1 MKIKIFF
8 ESFIRSRRLKK
19 YSKHLSQSFGY
30 TGSLGAQLLEES
42 FQENLLDEIIKLS
55 FYTVNQPVIEKYSIT
70 ETALKEKYE
79 QLILYGAGQYF
90 RVHWIAASALVF
102 HSTLEYLF
110 DKRNEMSGR
119 DEGREIAYRLIEYF
133 DNGEMGEITTSQW
146 RRMKRLEEL
155 LVEYTDIEQHK
166 DLVTEARHSTIDLIQ
181 MKIDEPTVAL
191 QLTSVSQDG
200 YTTDLETGA
209 RVKF

>member
-30 TGSLGAQLLEES
+30 TGSLAEHLFG
-42 FQENLLDEIIKLS
+42 ENNRENSLDEIIKLS

-79 QLILYGAGQYF
+79 QLIHYGAGQYF
-90 RVHWIAASALVF
+90 RGHWVAASALVF
-102 HSTLEYLF
+102 SSTLEYLF

-119 DEGREIAYRLIEYF
+119 MGQEIAYRLIEYF

-146 RRMKRLEEL
+146 RRTKRLEEL

-166 DLVTEARHSTIDLIQ
+166 DLATEARHSTIDLIQ

>member
-1 MKIKIFF
+1 MKIKILF

-30 TGSLGAQLLEES
+30 TGSLGAKLLGES
-42 FQENLLDEIIKLS
+42 FQDNSLDEIIKLS

-79 QLILYGAGQYF
+79 QLIHYGAGQYF
-90 RVHWIAASALVF
+90 RGHWIAASALVF
-102 HSTLEYLF
+102 SSTLEYLF

-119 DEGREIAYRLIEYF
+119 MGQEIAYRLIEYF

-146 RRMKRLEEL
+146 RRTKRLEEL

-200 YTTDLETGA
+200 YTTDLEKGA

>member
-1 MKIKIFF
+1 MKILF
-8 ESFIRSRRLKK
+8 ESFIRSWRLKK

-30 TGSLGAQLLEES
+30 TGSLGAKLLGES
-42 FQENLLDEIIKLS
+42 FQDNSLDEIIKLS

-79 QLILYGAGQYF
+79 QLIHYGAGQYF
-90 RVHWIAASALVF
+90 RGHWIAASALVF
-102 HSTLEYLF
+102 SSTLEYLF

-119 DEGREIAYRLIEYF
+119 MGQEIAYRLSEYF

-146 RRMKRLEEL
+146 RRTKRLEEL

>member
-8 ESFIRSRRLKK
+8 ESFIRSWRLKK

-30 TGSLGAQLLEES
+30 TGSLAEHLFG
-42 FQENLLDEIIKLS
+42 ENNRENSLDEIIKLS

-79 QLILYGAGQYF
+79 QLIHYGAGQYF
-90 RVHWIAASALVF
+90 RGHWIAASALVF

-119 DEGREIAYRLIEYF
+119 MGQEIAYRLIEYF

>member
-8 ESFIRSRRLKK
+8 ESFIRSWRLKK

-30 TGSLGAQLLEES
+30 TGSLAEHLFG
-42 FQENLLDEIIKLS
+42 ENNRENSLDEIIKLS

-70 ETALKEKYE
+70 EPALKEKYE
-79 QLILYGAGQYF
+79 QLIHYGAGQYF
-90 RVHWIAASALVF
+90 RGHWIAASALVF

-119 DEGREIAYRLIEYF
+119 MGQEIAYRLIEYF

-146 RRMKRLEEL
+146 RRTKRLEEL

-166 DLVTEARHSTIDLIQ
+166 DLATEARHSTIDLIQ

>member
-8 ESFIRSRRLKK
+8 ESFIRSWRLKK

-30 TGSLGAQLLEES
+30 TGSLAEHLFG
-42 FQENLLDEIIKLS
+42 ENNRENSLDEIIKLS

-79 QLILYGAGQYF
+79 QLIHYGAGQYF
-90 RVHWIAASALVF
+90 RGHWIAASALVF

-119 DEGREIAYRLIEYF
+119 MGQEIAYRLIEYF
-133 DNGEMGEITTSQW
+133 DNGEMDEITTSQW

>member
-1 MKIKIFF
+1 MKIKILF

-30 TGSLGAQLLEES
+30 TGSLAENLFGES
-42 FQENLLDEIIKLS
+42 NQENPLDEIIKLS

-79 QLILYGAGQYF
+79 QLIHYGAGQYF
-90 RVHWIAASALVF
+90 RGHWIAASALVF
-102 HSTLEYLF
+102 RSTLEYLF

-119 DEGREIAYRLIEYF
+119 DEGQEIAYRLIEYF
-133 DNGEMGEITTSQW
+133 DNGEMGEINTSQW
-146 RRMKRLEEL
+146 RRTKRLEEL

>member
-1 MKIKIFF
+1 MKIMILF

-70 ETALKEKYE
+70 EPALKEKYE
-79 QLILYGAGQYF
+79 QLIHYGAGQYF
-90 RVHWIAASALVF
+90 RGHWIAASALVF

-119 DEGREIAYRLIEYF
+119 MGQEIAYRLIEYF

-181 MKIDEPTVAL
+181 MKLDEPTVAL

>member
-1 MKIKIFF
+1 M
-8 ESFIRSRRLKK
+8 
-19 YSKHLSQSFGY
+19 SQSFGY

-55 FYTVNQPVIEKYSIT
+55 FYTVNQSVIEKYSIT
-70 ETALKEKYE
+70 ETTLKEKYE
-79 QLILYGAGQYF
+79 QLIHYGAGQYF
-90 RVHWIAASALVF
+90 RGHWVAASALVF
-102 HSTLEYLF
+102 SSTLEYLF

-119 DEGREIAYRLIEYF
+119 DEGQEIAYRLIEYF
-133 DNGEMGEITTSQW
+133 NNGEMGEITTSQW